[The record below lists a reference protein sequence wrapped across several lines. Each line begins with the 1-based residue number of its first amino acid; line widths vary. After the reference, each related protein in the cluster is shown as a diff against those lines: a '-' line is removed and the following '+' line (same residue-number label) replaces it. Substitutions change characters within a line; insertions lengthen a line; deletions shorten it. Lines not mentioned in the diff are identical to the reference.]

1 MRGCWGFSS
10 FLLSALA
17 VSGNLY
23 VASAGERGQVSVQC
37 AASDALPPAGPNL
50 VYTTCA
56 GEAKFQFQS
65 DGIPTAYG
73 IKFTAPSTHCS
84 AVNYQVWATY
94 NPDLMLGRTRNFLE
108 AGQSEIVPIG
118 DDFARGLQ
126 IINVR
131 ALGKV
136 GGCNTGR
143 MSGWSAIVEV
153 VIIP

>member
-1 MRGCWGFSS
+1 MRSDIGLK
-10 FLLSALA
+10 LLSLLM
-17 VSGNLY
+17 VVLSGN
-23 VASAGERGQVSVQC
+23 VFSASAGERGQVSVQC
-37 AASDALPPAGPNL
+37 AASDQLPPAGPGL
-50 VYTTCA
+50 IYTSCA
-56 GEAKFQFQS
+56 GESKFQFQS
-65 DGIPTAYG
+65 EGIPTAYG

-108 AGQSEIVPIG
+108 PGQSEIVPIG

-126 IINVR
+126 VVNVR
-131 ALGKV
+131 ALGKI

-143 MSGWSAIVEV
+143 MSGWSAMVEV